1 MGNVADL
8 FARLTVR
15 RRYTGQRRAFARQDL
30 AVAAGRASGLKRP
43 TIADIARRAGVTKA
57 AVSFALNG
65 QPGVS
70 TLTRERILAIA
81 EEMGFQPN
89 SAARALSDGRSG
101 AFGLV
106 IDRPARTLG
115 VEPFFMQLISGIQA
129 ELADS
134 HQALLFTVAEDQA
147 AEIAMYRSWWAQR
160 RVDGVFLVDL
170 QISDQ
175 RIGVL
180 EELHMPAVV
189 IGTPLGAGSLPAV
202 WQDDAAAARSVV
214 AHLTGLGHQRIARV
228 TGIPRFWHTKI
239 RTDAFLAAAQS
250 AGADAVCVE
259 ADYTGSRGAEATRR
273 LLEQAGPPTAI
284 LYDNDLMAV
293 SGLAT
298 AQSMGVQVP
307 GSLSIVAW
315 DDSTLCELVHPPLTA
330 LSRDIA
336 AYGALAAQTL
346 AQAAAGAQVGHA
358 ELPPF
363 QLTMRS
369 STAPPARAARSARSS
384 RA

>member
-1 MGNVADL
+1 M
-8 FARLTVR
+8 
-15 RRYTGQRRAFARQDL
+15 
-30 AVAAGRASGLKRP
+30 KRP

-70 TLTRERILAIA
+70 AATRERILAIA
-81 EEMGFQPN
+81 QEMGFQPN
-89 SAARALSDGRSG
+89 SAARALSDGRAG

-106 IDRPARTLG
+106 VDRPARTLG
-115 VEPFFMQLISGIQA
+115 VEPFFQQLISGIQA
-129 ELADS
+129 ELAAAR
-134 HQALLFTVAEDQA
+134 QPLLFTVAEDQA

-170 QISDQ
+170 QINDQ
-175 RIGVL
+175 RIAVL

-189 IGTPLGAGSLPAV
+189 IGTPAGAGSLPAV

-214 AHLTGLGHQRIARV
+214 AYLAGLGHRRIARV

-239 RTDAFLAAAQS
+239 RTDAFIEAAEA
-250 AGADAVCVE
+250 AGVEPVCVA
-259 ADYTGSRGAEATRR
+259 ADYTGSQGAAATRG
-273 LLEQAGPPTAI
+273 LLEQDEPPTAI
-284 LYDNDLMAV
+284 LYDNDLMAI

-298 AQSMGVQVP
+298 AQSMGVEVP
-307 GSLSIVAW
+307 AALSVVAW

-336 AYGALAAQTL
+336 AYGALAARTL
-346 AQAAAGAQVGHA
+346 VQAVNGAEVGHA
-358 ELPPF
+358 EVPRSR
-363 QLTMRS
+363 LTVRS
-369 STAPPARAARSARSS
+369 STAPPAGAAPAGAAPPAPVRARRPSRS